1 MNQVFSEGGALV
13 AALLVGLLSLVL
25 GLRLGRAVGPRH
37 GHPLGLPEGSIRGLL
52 ALMIVGCTEGMIF
65 SGMTIP
71 TEQWAAFGA
80 IVWLYFKMREQQAGR
95 QRAEGGG
102 RTAQETPLGTS
113 VASDADTIRTN
124 REGAASFRL
133 LLVTAAAGLVALLL
147 LSGCLTVGGATDLA
161 IKTAQS
167 GTDALAQSLGIST
180 DDVQKVRA
188 EIAEKEARKAGLTLL
203 PRDAER
209 IPGSWLDDDNRE
221 LTNGVRFVEW
231 IKLENRHA
239 PRKLAAP
246 VPVSSPVVPVEVP
259 PAASNTPPDTAFPG
273 QPGEQANPQPGGGG
287 TALAWTVTETKTYR
301 ADAKVKNATGALA
314 AVVAAATVS
323 AEITISGA
331 EGWQDAGGSVQV
343 LGRVLAISNGPPVNV
358 APLSFSGFASS
369 VESGRLKIASKL
381 GADVAFTAD
390 ADLTNGTFTGT
401 AVPRD
406 GTAAEAFFQSLEL
419 EGSAFLL
426 ASTLTTN
433 TVTVPAV
440 TAAAPVS
447 VDAIDI
453 SKAQLFG
460 THARVN
466 PTKAAVTRDLHSSDV
481 EKGGGAVR
489 LSFEA
494 LRWGTQSMKGKTVD
508 GRVYLYWQEGEQVL
522 GGHFDW
528 HGQGQSV
535 KTLDNVWGGYLEGRK
550 PPSGARVW
558 FCITDLECHE
568 RTQVVESKSRWP

>member
-13 AALLVGLLSLVL
+13 AAMLVGVLSLVL
-25 GLRLGRAVGPRH
+25 GLRLGRAVGPRQ

-80 IVWLYFKMREQQAGR
+80 IVWLYFKMREQQAGK
-95 QRAEGGG
+95 QKAEGGG
-102 RTAQETPLGTS
+102 RTAEETPFGISGATPSLR
-113 VASDADTIRTN
+113 D
-124 REGAASFRL
+124 GAASFRL
-133 LLVTAAAGLVALLL
+133 LLVTAAAGMLALLL
-147 LSGCLTVGGATDLA
+147 LSACVTVGGATDLA

-167 GTDALAQSLGIST
+167 GTDALAQSLGVST
-180 DDVQKVRA
+180 QDVQDARA
-188 EIAEKEARKAGLTLL
+188 KLAEAEARKAGLTLL

-246 VPVSSPVVPVEVP
+246 VPVSSPVIPVEVP

-314 AVVAAATVS
+314 AVVEAATVS

-343 LGRVLAISNGPPVNV
+343 MGRVLAISNGPPVNV

-369 VESGRLKIASKL
+369 VESGRLKIASKP

-401 AVPRD
+401 AVPRE
-406 GTAAEAFFQSLEL
+406 GTSAEAFFQSLEL

-426 ASTLTTN
+426 ASVLTTN
-433 TVTVPAV
+433 KVSVPVV
-440 TAAAPVS
+440 TASVPVS
-447 VDAIDI
+447 VDALDI

-460 THARVN
+460 THAKVN
-466 PTKAAVTRDLHSSDV
+466 PTKAAVTRDLNAADV

-489 LSFEA
+489 LDFEA
-494 LRWGTQSMKGKTVD
+494 LHWSTQSSKGKTID
-508 GRVYLYWQEGEQVL
+508 GRVYLYWLEGEQVL

-528 HGQGQSV
+528 HGQGQKV
-535 KTLDNVWGGYLEGRK
+535 KTLENVWGGYLQNKK
-550 PPSGARVW
+550 PASGARVW